1 MYVVSRPHHGKLKK
15 TWYILIIA
23 TAFSLTACGGGGGGG
38 TALPNSPADRP
49 QPNQPPETPPAPPPE
64 TPPALPPVTPPPP
77 KPPAPPPVTPPPVAP
92 PQSGGNGYDYSLG
105 TPSTRSSAD
114 NRLGELRQTGGIL
127 EKFQSFG
134 SGSNA
139 ANNCAISIDFT
150 KPGAPVATYCPTSTQ
165 IPTSSLPVATTDTGV
180 AAIWDSGWS
189 GKNVKVALVDN
200 FTGSTLP
207 GGAPGLVTHGD
218 STRAIVAQM
227 APEADIGIH
236 DISLSFSGAGIDVIR
251 ELDNR
256 AKGAYDALENSGH
269 LIVNSSFGFD
279 PYRRISVGGQIDQNI
294 LDDYVTTQL
303 AQPGFLKIMRP
314 AADGNSY
321 DENMLFVFSAGN
333 SGAKCSTGIDQCRI
347 SARALV
353 ELRKIDTDAGDRVIY
368 VGALEDEQNVMASY
382 SFVAGKL
389 KNDFIV
395 AHDDVWQPGDAKGTS
410 FSAPRVTGAATLLR
424 HKFPNLDGPAL
435 KQVILQTADDLGAP
449 GVDEVFGHGK
459 LNVPN
464 AMSPIGRV
472 TAR

>member
-1 MYVVSRPHHGKLKK
+1 MYFISRPHHGKLKK

-23 TAFSLTACGGGGGGG
+23 TAFGLTACGGGGGGG
-38 TALPNSPADRP
+38 TTLPNSPAVRP
-49 QPNQPPETPPAPPPE
+49 QPNQPPEA
-64 TPPALPPVTPPPP
+64 PPALPPVTPPPVA
-77 KPPAPPPVTPPPVAP
+77 PPAPPPVAPPAPPPVAP

-139 ANNCAISIDFT
+139 ANNCGISIDFT

-180 AAIWDSGWS
+180 TAIWDSGWS

-200 FTGSTLP
+200 FTESTLP

-227 APEADIGIH
+227 APEADIGIQ
-236 DISLSFSGAGIDVIR
+236 DISLSFSGSGIDVIR
-251 ELDNR
+251 ELDHR

-279 PYRRISVGGQIDQNI
+279 PYRTISVGVQIDQNI
-294 LDDYVTTQL
+294 LDGYVSTQL

-353 ELRKIDTDAGDRVIY
+353 ELRKIDSDAGDRVIY

-382 SFVAGKL
+382 SFVAGNL

-395 AHDDVWQPGDAKGTS
+395 AHDDVWQPGDARGTS